1 MVDCK
6 KVVQDYINAVVT
18 RTEGSGDQFF
28 TKNYVMHFPNMGD
41 LTKEMHAQVN
51 EAFATG
57 FPGITA
63 KILFQI
69 QEGNMVAS
77 RVVWSGT
84 HKGPF
89 QGVPATNKPIT
100 INVIRVDRFEGD
112 KIAES
117 WAEVNQMGL
126 MMSIGALPSP
136 G

>member
-1 MVDCK
+1 MADK
-6 KVVQDYINAVVT
+6 KQVVRDYINAIVT

-28 TKNYVMHFPNMGD
+28 APGYQMHFPNMGD

-63 KILFQI
+63 KIEFQI
-69 QEGNMVAS
+69 EEGNMVAS
-77 RVVWSGT
+77 RIVWSGT
-84 HKGPF
+84 HKGSF
-89 QGVPATNKPIT
+89 QGVPATGKPVT
-100 INVIRVDRFEGD
+100 INVIRVDRFEGN